1 MNTIKLNLSDAIATE
16 MNRIIQ
22 DGWFSSDVELIR
34 TALLSFIQQYRFTFH
49 SNGRDILYK
58 PEMANPFLAE
68 YNEAEWVAEM
78 EQLQQKIDKAWI
90 SDKSGLEVLEE
101 LREEEAQANVCG

>member
-1 MNTIKLNLSDAIATE
+1 MNTITLNLSDAITTE
-16 MNRIIQ
+16 MNKIIE
-22 DGWFSSDVELIR
+22 DGWFSNDVELIR
-34 TALLSFIQQYRFTFH
+34 TALFNFIQQYRVTFD
-49 SNGRDILYK
+49 SNGHNLSTVNSLS
-58 PEMANPFLAE
+58 AT

-101 LREEEAQANVCG
+101 MREEEAQANVCR

>member
-1 MNTIKLNLSDAIATE
+1 MNTIKLNLSDTIATE

-22 DGWFSSDVELIR
+22 DGWFSSDVDLIR
-34 TALLSFIQQYRFTFH
+34 SALLSFIQQYRTTFQ
-49 SNGRDILYK
+49 SNGHGILYDQT
-58 PEMANPFLAE
+58 ANPILAG

-90 SDKSGLEVLEE
+90 SDKSGVEVLEE
-101 LREEEAQANVCG
+101 MREEEELANVCR